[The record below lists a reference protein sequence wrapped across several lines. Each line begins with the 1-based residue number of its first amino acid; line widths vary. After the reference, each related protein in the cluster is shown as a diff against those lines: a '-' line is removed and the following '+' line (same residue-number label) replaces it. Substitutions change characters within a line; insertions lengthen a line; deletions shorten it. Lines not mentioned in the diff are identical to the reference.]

1 MGPDSGGEGRR
12 LPPKLCQADQVS
24 PKSRG
29 RKGKR
34 GRAPSRNTD
43 TGGLPIKLFAELFR
57 GAEELTKVDDPLD
70 AELVASDLVGIWW
83 DQRANGEDV
92 EQLLGE
98 GLIDYATKRADAQAL
113 ALLRALQVLGT
124 SRQRLKAATAAEEL
138 AARGVREPVWA
149 ERIGDVSAGEC
160 WVFRDVYG
168 DQESLFCTFAYADRP
183 HGISVLV
190 DHNLGGIAKDVYCTL
205 EVDEVIAQSRQG
217 AAQDPMTVFENLPP
231 QRARAILEDA
241 FAATDVTLDPPVGE
255 DFESIRALALSRIR
269 ALPAP
274 DDAEEQSDYDDE
286 ARAAIAAEFLA
297 SAAARDLLDREAAEV
312 CASFIVDFGCD
323 YDGGRPLRV
332 SPAKT
337 EQFLLGWLPEHVRL
351 SPAERDA
358 VPAVITAWVRWAAAK
373 QGLPPEAVT
382 EVVRAAEADAKE
394 FPAVYEDPD
403 SASPVLGFLDDVDL
417 TDHEAANALLK
428 RRLFAMPYVGGRL
441 GDEEFDRLNPADP
454 DERRLLVE
462 MEHPEY
468 HEALQDPGF
477 DGDIDGI
484 SPTLHIAAHEIVAN
498 QLWDDEPP
506 GVWEAAQRLTQ
517 LGHDRHEV
525 LHMLA
530 SVAMGQIHAALAN
543 GERYDPEAYQA
554 ALDEL
559 PGPEWSR

>member
-1 MGPDSGGEGRR
+1 M
-12 LPPKLCQADQVS
+12 LCQATRVS

-29 RKGKR
+29 RKKTGGR
-34 GRAPSRNTD
+34 GPSRKPN
-43 TGGLPIKLFAELFR
+43 TGGLPIKLFADLFR
-57 GAEELTKVDDPLD
+57 GAEELTNVDDPLD

-83 DQRANGEDV
+83 DQRVSGEDV

-98 GLIDYATKRADAQAL
+98 GLIDYASKRADAQAL

-138 AARGVREPVWA
+138 AASGVQEPVWA
-149 ERIGDVSAGEC
+149 ERIGQVSAGEC

-168 DQESLFCTFAYADRP
+168 DQESLFCTFAYPDRP

-205 EVDEVIAQSRQG
+205 EVDEVIEQSRQG
-217 AAQDPMTVFENLPP
+217 AAQDPMTVFESLPP

-241 FAATDVTLDPPVGE
+241 FAATDVSVAPPVGE
-255 DFESIRALALSRIR
+255 YFESIRALALSRIR
-269 ALPAP
+269 ALPEP
-274 DDAEEQSDYDDE
+274 EDIEEQPDYDDE
-286 ARAAIAAEFLA
+286 DRAAIVAEFLA
-297 SAAARDLLDREAAEV
+297 SPAARDFVDREAAEV

-337 EQFLLGWLPEHVRL
+337 EQFLLGWLPEHVVL
-351 SPAERDA
+351 SPVERAA

-382 EVVRAAEADAKE
+382 EVVEAAEADAKE
-394 FPAVYEDPD
+394 FPAAYDDPD
-403 SASPVLGFLDDVDL
+403 NTSPVLGFLDDVDL
-417 TDHEAANALLK
+417 TDPETANALLK

-441 GDEEFDRLNPADP
+441 GDEEFDRLNPSDP
-454 DERRLLVE
+454 DERRLLIE

-468 HEALQDPGF
+468 YDALRDPAF
-477 DGDIDGI
+477 DGEIDGV

-498 QLWDDEPP
+498 QLWADDPP
-506 GVWEAAQRLTQ
+506 GVWQAAQRLTR
-517 LGHDRHEV
+517 LGHDRHAV

-530 SVAMGQIHAALAN
+530 SVAMGQVHAALMKR
-543 GERYDPEAYQA
+543 ELFDPEAYQA
-554 ALDEL
+554 ALDAL
-559 PGPEWSR
+559 PGPEPSD